1 MSAINTE
8 MMKFLPLV
16 AAIAEQMNVEKATL
30 SDEAKAHNKEVTDT
44 LAGKLREY
52 AKATHAD
59 GIDGKATGDFIRTY
73 LALAAAPKGTT
84 LAYGR
89 AVEGFH
95 KLLTEGTDI
104 DKASTVDAQKA
115 MRSGEQVE
123 RDLIRDEMKLYLR
136 DGTIEQ
142 LRALKEYAAT
152 LEIKVKPRKVR
163 SDKAS
168 GDESAAGEPVQAR
181 QAA

>member
-8 MMKFLPLV
+8 MMKFMPLV
-16 AAIAEQMNVEKATL
+16 SAIAEQMNVEKATL
-30 SDEAKAHNKEVTDT
+30 NDEQKEHNKEVTDT

-52 AKATHAD
+52 ATAVHAD
-59 GIDGKATGDFIRTY
+59 GKSGKDAGDFIRMF
-73 LALAAAPKGTT
+73 LALSQAPKGTT

-95 KLLTEGTDI
+95 KLLTTGTDI
-104 DKASTVDAQKA
+104 SKASTVDAQKA
-115 MRSGEQVE
+115 MRSEEQVE
-123 RDLIRDEMKLYLR
+123 RDLIRDQLKLYLR

-142 LRALKEYAAT
+142 LRAINEYAGS
-152 LEIKVKPRKVR
+152 LGIVVKERKQR

-168 GDESAAGEPVQAR
+168 AETQVEVQAR
-181 QAA
+181 AA